1 MAYFFVV
8 NVEEITFSWKETEM
22 ALLTSTLNIH
32 DLAHLSRKN
41 RVDLLWCVN
50 PLGRRSIWDQA
61 ELSSSLRPG
70 EIVNSVKGVKTHLK
84 KHENMKITSF

>member
-1 MAYFFVV
+1 MEY
-8 NVEEITFSWKETEM
+8 VEEIAKNFLQIAVESEM
-22 ALLTSTLNIH
+22 ALFTSTH

>member
-1 MAYFFVV
+1 MEY
-8 NVEEITFSWKETEM
+8 VEEIAKNFLQIAVESEM

-61 ELSSSLRPG
+61 ELSSSLWPG

-84 KHENMKITSF
+84 NMKT